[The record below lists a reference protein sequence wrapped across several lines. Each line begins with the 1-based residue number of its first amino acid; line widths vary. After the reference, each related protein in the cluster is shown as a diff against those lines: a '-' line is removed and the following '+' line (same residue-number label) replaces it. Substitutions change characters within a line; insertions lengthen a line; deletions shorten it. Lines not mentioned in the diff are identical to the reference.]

1 MNKKLRLI
9 VICGP
14 TATGKTLKSI
24 EIAKEIDGEVISADS
39 RQIYKH
45 LNIGT
50 AKITKD
56 EMEGIPHHML
66 DIVDPVDNFSVVE
79 YKQMVQKIIDDIH
92 DRGKIPIIVGGTG
105 MYIDAVIYN
114 RTFPEVPANQELR
127 ATLEKVSTQELVEK
141 LTELDSVRTETIDKN
156 NPVRLIRAIEIAKT
170 LGKVPP
176 LSALGTK
183 LAESPYDLEIH
194 YMDLPDDELKQKIHT
209 RNVSR
214 LNNGLI
220 EEVEILHSKHSLSWE
235 RMNALGL
242 EYRYVS
248 QFVQGEIET
257 KEKLIEILDQK
268 TWQYVKRQRTWFKK
282 YLK

>member
-1 MNKKLRLI
+1 
-9 VICGP
+9 
-14 TATGKTLKSI
+14 
-24 EIAKEIDGEVISADS
+24 
-39 RQIYKH
+39 
-45 LNIGT
+45 
-50 AKITKD
+50 
-56 EMEGIPHHML
+56 
-66 DIVDPVDNFSVVE
+66 
-79 YKQMVQKIIDDIH
+79 
-92 DRGKIPIIVGGTG
+92 
-105 MYIDAVIYN
+105 
-114 RTFPEVPANQELR
+114 
-127 ATLEKVSTQELVEK
+127 
-141 LTELDSVRTETIDKN
+141 
-156 NPVRLIRAIEIAKT
+156 
-170 LGKVPP
+170 
-176 LSALGTK
+176 
-183 LAESPYDLEIH
+183 
-194 YMDLPDDELKQKIHT
+194 MDLPDDELKQKIHD